1 MVAISPAKRRFGAE
15 ITIFHHRTEAAGFR
29 RIGATEALRRIHV
42 AGVARGPAAGAMTE
56 MLTSESAARK
66 KWCPFARVD
75 GSSRTASPG
84 KDKASHAVA
93 EQFRCIAGDC
103 MFWREIHTAHM
114 KAVDAK
120 KAETQGYCGIAGKP
134 ESERDF

>member
-42 AGVARGPAAGAMTE
+42 AGVAR
-56 MLTSESAARK
+56 AARK